1 MHHGFVFLTFH
12 KDFAGVS
19 EQIWG
24 LSCRQNFTEKKA
36 TINSQS
42 SIKKKKKKEREDE
55 NRLGLYGL
63 VRKALRPCKSS
74 PIEKDRSQDKDSQS
88 APSRENKTPE
98 SMIWESRELQ
108 KREHTLPKCQ

>member
-1 MHHGFVFLTFH
+1 MFFSPFIRTLLEYLNKSGVLVADRISLKRKQQLTV
-12 KDFAGVS
+12 KVP
-19 EQIWG
+19 
-24 LSCRQNFTEKKA
+24 L
-36 TINSQS
+36 
-42 SIKKKKKKEREDE
+42 KKKKKEREDE